1 MMIKKIVPIAGFL
14 MLLSACAPVISQ
26 TTMST
31 VDNSISFPA
40 LQQSPDAYKGSVVLL
55 GGQIISTTVK
65 ANETWV
71 EVLQKPLDYD
81 QKPSDADQSFGRF
94 LVRFQGFL
102 DPAIY
107 ASGRKLT
114 VAGQVE
120 GKVVRPLKEINYAYP
135 VLAAREH
142 YLWKPEDVYSTPRIG
157 IGVGVGVGG
166 HGSGGGIG
174 VGVSR

>member
-1 MMIKKIVPIAGFL
+1 
-14 MLLSACAPVISQ
+14 
-26 TTMST
+26 
-31 VDNSISFPA
+31 
-40 LQQSPDAYKGSVVLL
+40 
-55 GGQIISTTVK
+55 
-65 ANETWV
+65 
-71 EVLQKPLDYD
+71 
-81 QKPSDADQSFGRF
+81 

-120 GKVVRPLKEINYAYP
+120 GKVVRPLKEINYTYP
-135 VLAAREH
+135 VLSAREH
-142 YLWKPEDVYSTPRIG
+142 YLWRPEDVYSAPRFG
-157 IGVGVGVGG
+157 IGVGVGAGS